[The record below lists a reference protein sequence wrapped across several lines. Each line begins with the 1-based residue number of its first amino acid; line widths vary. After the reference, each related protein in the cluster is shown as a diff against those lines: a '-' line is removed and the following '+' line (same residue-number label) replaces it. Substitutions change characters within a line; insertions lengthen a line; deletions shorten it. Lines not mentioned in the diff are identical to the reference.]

1 MRKLRS
7 GFALRALLAGGAF
20 LTGDTLVIAQIEQ
33 LPETSRS
40 EAQVDQLN
48 RVIGSHEQIR
58 GLEQQQQ
65 FDDNQLQI
73 QRQTSPSYIRPPTIG
88 RVRP

>member
-1 MRKLRS
+1 M
-7 GFALRALLAGGAF
+7 
-20 LTGDTLVIAQIEQ
+20 
-33 LPETSRS
+33 
-40 EAQVDQLN
+40 
-48 RVIGSHEQIR
+48 